1 MQINRWDNNPVDSVL
16 VLLGEEACKN
26 LPPLPESIKDITASL
41 IARKDFTGKKGSLLR
56 VPMVEGTLYL
66 AGLGK
71 PAGCKPSVIRDA
83 LASGLRRAGRSRAH
97 TAFVPLKH
105 LGAEGLGVLLGEAA
119 GLCGYVFDKYKTKD
133 EDYKPFALEE
143 VFTDIDDAEGFRK
156 GLVFAEAQAFSRDI
170 VNEPGCAVWPQV
182 MAEKAQAQYG
192 FTCEVWDEERLRAER
207 TGGLLAVGSGSK
219 NPPRLIH
226 LAYKPANPSKC
237 IVFVGKGITFDS
249 GGLNIKPDQFMLTMK
264 GDKTGAC
271 NVLGVMKGAA
281 ELGLNV
287 EVHGIL
293 SCAENMPSGSSYRP
307 DDIITARNG
316 KTIEINNTDA
326 EGRLVLADA
335 LCVASELKPD
345 AIIDMATLTGACAV
359 ALGKYR
365 AGLFSNDDSL
375 AWKILYASE
384 NQGEPLWRM
393 PLEDEHISESLK
405 SPYADLVNCGERYG
419 GAIFAALFL
428 KEFVGEGIAW
438 AHIDIAGPD
447 FKDKEDGVYS
457 KGASAFGVRTCLEL
471 AERFSECPA

>member
-16 VLLGEEACKN
+16 VLLSEESCKN
-26 LPPLPESIKDITASL
+26 LPALPESIKDITASL

-71 PAGCKPSVIRDA
+71 PAECKPSVIRDA

-105 LGAEGLGVLLGEAA
+105 LGTEGLGVLLGEAA
-119 GLCGYVFDKYKTKD
+119 GLCGYVFDKYKTKG

-156 GLVFAEAQAFSRDI
+156 GLVFAEAQTFSRDI

-182 MAEKAQAQYG
+182 MAEKAQALAEQYG

-226 LAYKPANPSKC
+226 LTYKPANPSKC

-281 ELGLNV
+281 ELRFTV
-287 EVHGIL
+287 FCRV
-293 SCAENMPSGSSYRP
+293 R
-307 DDIITARNG
+307 
-316 KTIEINNTDA
+316 
-326 EGRLVLADA
+326 
-335 LCVASELKPD
+335 
-345 AIIDMATLTGACAV
+345 
-359 ALGKYR
+359 
-365 AGLFSNDDSL
+365 
-375 AWKILYASE
+375 
-384 NQGEPLWRM
+384 
-393 PLEDEHISESLK
+393 
-405 SPYADLVNCGERYG
+405 
-419 GAIFAALFL
+419 
-428 KEFVGEGIAW
+428 
-438 AHIDIAGPD
+438 
-447 FKDKEDGVYS
+447 
-457 KGASAFGVRTCLEL
+457 RTCLQGAL
-471 AERFSECPA
+471 TGPTT